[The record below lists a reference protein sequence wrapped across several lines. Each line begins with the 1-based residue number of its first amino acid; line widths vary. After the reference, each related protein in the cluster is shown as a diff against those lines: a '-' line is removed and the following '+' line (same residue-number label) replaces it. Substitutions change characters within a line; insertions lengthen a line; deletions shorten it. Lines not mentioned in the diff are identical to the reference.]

1 MYLYVRTTACMCGHV
16 VHTGIDMCVYSDRCR
31 AHRCVHVYLSPSVQ
45 LNIYVHGHPSI
56 FRYMYF
62 GAASRRACGRAV
74 AAGAR
79 AGALA
84 RAASASGYNRRS
96 ECVGV
101 PITRMRVCVRAMR
114 GDFPVASARST
125 PRLPIGARRA
135 RAARARGVRQVHL
148 LHEGEGAPRVARPVQ
163 ALGATVRPAPAA
175 PPPCAFAAVRALRC
189 CAWRYRAGRWAA
201 PRGVGCGGG
210 GVAGRRPS
218 AEPRARMAG
227 ARGRPAR
234 VRGGPEPPGAAARLA
249 RRSASNSELA
259 ALPAAAE
266 WPKLKK
272 L

>member
-16 VHTGIDMCVYSDRCR
+16 VHTGIDMCVYSDRCH
-31 AHRCVHVYLSPSVQ
+31 AHRCVHVYLSPSIQ

-114 GDFPVASARST
+114 GDFPVASARSA
-125 PRLPIGARRA
+125 PRLPIVARRA
-135 RAARARGVRQVHL
+135 RAARARGARQVHL

-163 ALGATVRPAPAA
+163 ALGDPVRPAAA
-175 PPPCAFAAVRALRC
+175 AAV
-189 CAWRYRAGRWAA
+189 
-201 PRGVGCGGG
+201 
-210 GVAGRRPS
+210 
-218 AEPRARMAG
+218 
-227 ARGRPAR
+227 R
-234 VRGGPEPPGAAARLA
+234 VRGGAG
-249 RRSASNSELA
+249 A
-259 ALPAAAE
+259 ALPRVRAAPGAGPAPCGVDAAAAVLLPARMSAPAADRRALGVGPE
-266 WPKLKK
+266 PLGVAAVWRAGTRTTPSSRRCRRRSTGPT
-272 L
+272 